1 MGGRGRGSVTTR
13 GDRTA
18 AAGGGERDARALAPR
33 TGEAREVRRVVGE
46 RASVV
51 AARPPAAERR
61 MFSPDGAPLAGAAVG
76 VVGAAATAYMMRAR
90 SAPQTSEQIV
100 FDRYAKLIVTE
111 YDIPIVPDAFE
122 GDVYRAVCKAA
133 YESAIENLQENLAN
147 ANVLGHPVIMDNML
161 LASHVPSKSG
171 ISQQDLKAFIDS
183 AVGDTSGIPLLL
195 PGSIERS
202 LYTNAV
208 ITGWTVFEDT
218 LKSFRMQ
225 LFNRLF
231 VFDITD
237 ADEADKAAANRGKLM
252 KQRKSASG
260 RILDVMPR
268 LDSETL
274 RRIAREELDAPSV
287 TNVFPNLQE
296 NITKVAVGMLSQ
308 AITME
313 MNIKGFAL
321 EFALEPYSEDT
332 AAAFQNISF
341 SEEDRMETQRSLEEL
356 FEVLVDEYMDTRAMA
371 ISSMFLP
378 REIERST
385 YINLLRGLFGE
396 LGKEPVMKNL
406 GFNVAMRV
414 TRRRDGPSAPELSY
428 DEDSVITEELADGY
442 HPANSIDE
450 TMGMLMRMG
459 DELVHGDLKGFTT
472 DAKQLMS
479 GNVRD
484 DATPAK
490 LAAKAERRRM
500 QKATR
505 AAIADF
511 VDYMLKDPMYN
522 VKAVPDNIERLLYI
536 NCFELIVDV
545 MTTGL
550 SDFELIM
557 LGRKIRMYVKEAPH
571 KDVKSIV
578 RFRPDVRALDQ
589 YTKSFEDLPA
599 VQEIMSNVY
608 AFVLAFIAAVASDFE
623 LIIVGHKI
631 KTALSTDA
639 DAMFM
644 NAAGSAV
651 TDSLNDSL
659 VAAIDAFS
667 MDLLQVSSTKNL
679 NANASS
685 GHADAQ
691 EIDFDKEVFAL
702 FEKYSSRPDQYFPF
716 PYLNQQQFA
725 KTIDALIAKLL
736 PRLTKWDT
744 REATVAK
751 ISQAADLN
759 GDGVIQWAEWYYAAQ
774 ALNKAVLTAAK
785 AKSGSAN

>member
-1 MGGRGRGSVTTR
+1 M
-13 GDRTA
+13 
-18 AAGGGERDARALAPR
+18 
-33 TGEAREVRRVVGE
+33 
-46 RASVV
+46 
-51 AARPPAAERR
+51 
-61 MFSPDGAPLAGAAVG
+61 DGATAAGAAAAAAIAA
-76 VVGAAATAYMMRAR
+76 GAAIAVRAR
-90 SAPQTSEQIV
+90 TAPPTLEQTV
-100 FDRYAKLIVTE
+100 LDRYAELIVAE

-133 YESAIENLQENLAN
+133 YEAAIENLRENLAN
-147 ANVLGHPVIMDNML
+147 ANVLGHPVIMDNAL
-161 LASHVPSKSG
+161 SPSHSPTKSG
-171 ISQQDLKAFIDS
+171 ISQRDLKAFIDS
-183 AVGDTSGIPLLL
+183 AVGSTSGIPLLL
-195 PGSIERS
+195 PGSLERD

-218 LKSFRMQ
+218 LKTFKMQ
-225 LFNRLF
+225 LFNRQF

-237 ADEADKAAANRGKLM
+237 ADEADKEAANRGKLTKM
-252 KQRKSASG
+252 RKSASG
-260 RILDVMPR
+260 RMLDVMPR
-268 LDSETL
+268 LDSGTL

-332 AAAFQNISF
+332 AEAFKNISF
-341 SEEDRMETQRSLEEL
+341 SEEDRLETQRSLQEL

-414 TRRRDGPSAPELSY
+414 TRRRDGPLAPELSY

-442 HPANSIDE
+442 HPAKSIDD

-459 DELVHGDLKGFTT
+459 DELVHGDLKGFST
-472 DAKQLMS
+472 DAKLLMS

-484 DATPAK
+484 DATPEK
-490 LAAKAERRRM
+490 VAAKAERRRM
-500 QKATR
+500 QKETR
-505 AAIADF
+505 AAIAEF

-557 LGRKIRMYVKEAPH
+557 LGRKIKMYVKEAPH
-571 KDVKSIV
+571 KNVKNIV
-578 RFRPDVRALDQ
+578 RFRPDVRALEQ

-608 AFVLAFIAAVASDFE
+608 AFVLAFIATVASDFE
-623 LIIVGHKI
+623 MIIVGHKI
-631 KTALSTDA
+631 KTALSTNA

-644 NAAGSAV
+644 ASPGAAM
-651 TDSLNDSL
+651 TDALNDSL

-679 NANASS
+679 NAKASS
-685 GHADAQ
+685 ITAAPE

-702 FEKYSSRPDQYFPF
+702 FEKYSSKPDKYFPF
-716 PYLNQQQFA
+716 PYLNQKQFA

-736 PRLTKWDT
+736 PRLTQWDT

-751 ISQAADLN
+751 ISKAADLN

-774 ALNKAVLTAAK
+774 ALNKAIVATSEK
-785 AKSGSAN
+785 AKSGTAN